1 MIDQG
6 MKIQR
11 AEFATAALIGA
22 IAIAAIYLT
31 AFLPHIGDLG
41 LVDNDSSFYYV
52 ESVRKAIQEY
62 GVLPMW
68 NPWHMGGMPLIGNP
82 NSVLSPLYFPVF
94 IHGAVVG
101 LKISMIL
108 FHWIGFMS
116 AWLLARKLSLTNLAS
131 IFAGLVWSLS
141 GLHAIQM
148 QAGFLLSCHLHLM
161 PLAAFCLLEAE
172 DDYRWVV
179 PPALFIAL
187 AFLGGSPYPVS
198 IFLPLFVIFAVG
210 GAIRK
215 KSARPLIS
223 FSAALLLSIPIAAVK
238 LFPAL
243 SWMHDN
249 RRNIGLPVE
258 GYSIS
263 ALGHALLD
271 HRINLQFP
279 TPAMYSGGFYPG
291 TTFYWAPEY
300 GMYMGPLV
308 LLLALA
314 GFMGDIKR
322 KAEVAAAFAIF
333 VLLCMGDYSF
343 IPLSAWIKSLPVFDG
358 MRVVAR
364 FRWPFVL
371 MMSILAGAGAEL
383 LARKFHNRKFALA
396 AFMVL
401 ACLNLYIANF
411 HLLRDSFP
419 VPAGKV
425 LPAVPN
431 ETGSFYQRDRGRS
444 YGPGGWVDQQRSKL
458 CVADNASFPF
468 LLQNIG
474 VVNGY
479 EPFDLTVYAKGVDS
493 PEYHGEAFIFS
504 AGQFINPQIV
514 SWMPNKV
521 ALRWPPG
528 VEGTLYLNQNYRK
541 GWGVCDGSGLTLI
554 ESGLVAVQV
563 GKETGNVS
571 LCYEEPH
578 FRLYA
583 AVSAVS
589 FAAALIFC
597 ASMFVPRWRK
607 NASATAAPS
616 D

>member
-1 MIDQG
+1 

-11 AEFATAALIGA
+11 AEFTIAAAIGA
-22 IAIAAIYLT
+22 IAVAIIHLT
-31 AFLPHIGDLG
+31 AFLPHIGNLG

-52 ESVRKAIQEY
+52 ESMRKAIQEY
-62 GVLPMW
+62 GVWPMW
-68 NPWHMGGMPLIGNP
+68 DPWHMGGMPLIGNP
-82 NSVLSPLYFPVF
+82 NSVFSPLYFPVLV
-94 IHGAVVG
+94 HGTVIG

-108 FHWIGFMS
+108 FHWVGFIS
-116 AWLLARKLSLTNLAS
+116 AWLLARKLRLANIAS
-131 IFAGLVWSLS
+131 IFAALIWSLS

-161 PLAAFCLLEAE
+161 PLAAFCLLKAE

-187 AFLGGSPYPVS
+187 AFLGGSPYPVA
-198 IFLPLFVIFAVG
+198 IFLPLFAIFAVG
-210 GAIRK
+210 GVIRK

-223 FSAALLLSIPIAAVK
+223 LAAAALLSIPIAAVK

-243 SWMHDN
+243 SWMHEH
-249 RRNIGLPVE
+249 RRNLGSLVE

-279 TPAMYSGGFYPG
+279 TPTMYSGGFFPG

-308 LLLALA
+308 LILALA

-343 IPLSAWIKSLPVFDG
+343 IPLSTWIKTLPVYDG
-358 MRVVAR
+358 MRVITR
-364 FRWPFVL
+364 FRWPLVL
-371 MMSILAGAGAEL
+371 LMSILAGAGAEVI
-383 LARKFHNRKFALA
+383 ARKCHNRTLALVALA
-396 AFMVL
+396 VL
-401 ACLNLYIANF
+401 ASLNLYIANF

-425 LPAVPN
+425 LPAVTN
-431 ETGSFYQRDRGRS
+431 ETGAFYQRGPGRS
-444 YGPGGWVDQQRSKL
+444 YGPDGWVDQQRSKL
-458 CVADNASFPF
+458 YVADNSSFPF
-468 LLQNIG
+468 LLKNIG
-474 VVNGY
+474 VVEGY
-479 EPFDLTVYAKGVDS
+479 EPFDLTVYAKGIES

-504 AGQFINPQIV
+504 DGRFIDPRTV
-514 SWMPNKV
+514 SWTPNRV
-521 ALRWPPG
+521 DLRWPGG
-528 VEGTLYLNQNYRK
+528 VAGDLYLNQNYRK
-541 GWGVCDGSGLTLI
+541 GWGVCDGSNLQVAD
-554 ESGLVAVQV
+554 SGLVTVRV
-563 GKETGNVS
+563 GKETNGVA

-583 AVSAVS
+583 AMSAVS

-597 ASMFVPRWRK
+597 AVMLMPRRGK
-607 NASATAAPS
+607 P
-616 D
+616 